1 MRATRSCSSWG
12 WKEVFS
18 QMVFK
23 FNWSIS
29 CAAGLHV
36 QLANCPEI
44 PIPTND
50 SQGLPGLIL
59 LQSPDHMPPPLI
71 LHTTLSLKWV

>member
-12 WKEVFS
+12 WKEVLS
-18 QMVFK
+18 QIAFK
-23 FNWSIS
+23 FNCIS

-36 QLANCPEI
+36 QLANWPEI

-50 SQGLPGLIL
+50 SQGLPGLML
-59 LQSPDHMPPPLI
+59 P
-71 LHTTLSLKWV
+71 